1 MDRIENIDYCIRYLL
16 EQNRTQADIPA
27 TLPEKQRL
35 LRALMNVT
43 EVESRAN
50 SFALPRCSNVTEGNI
65 WEPQPLSEEFLHAQ
79 DAELQAQLQEKG
91 IIDCDNATM
100 LECESKLSLW
110 QGDITRLKVDAI
122 VNAANSQGLGCWHP
136 LHACIDNAIHSAAGL
151 QLRAECAEA
160 MSGAECPPVHP
171 EYTMGGTTYRHAFT
185 TETLITEAYNLP
197 CRYVLHTV
205 GPIIPDGVPTRKQE
219 EQLADCYRNCLG
231 LAEANG
237 CRSIAFCCI
246 STGEFHFPNRRAAE
260 IAVTTVKEYTT
271 SYALTHSHNNAL
283 TVVFNIFK
291 DIDYDI
297 YRELLAAR

>member
-79 DAELQAQLQEKG
+79 DTELQAQLQEKG

-151 QLRAECAEA
+151 QLRQECDNILRGGEIATGEA
-160 MSGAECPPVHP
+160 I
-171 EYTMGGTTYRHAFT
+171 
-185 TETLITEAYNLP
+185 ITRGYNLP
-197 CRYVLHTV
+197 AKYVIHTV